1 MKKINV
7 IIITLIIAIMV
18 SAMPCYAKSKVKTV
32 KRYATIVGKWYN
44 EDSDSCSM
52 KIRLNK
58 NGRTYM
64 IYDFV
69 CPLNATCVVYFQK
82 GKIVKIAA
90 VTKVKKY
97 KRTETLPDLQVITY
111 PAERVGGH

>member
-7 IIITLIIAIMV
+7 IIITLIVAIMI
-18 SAMPCYAKSKVKTV
+18 SAMPCYAKTKVKTV
-32 KRYATIVGKWYN
+32 KRYATVVGKWYD
-44 EDSDSCSM
+44 EESDSCSM

-69 CPLNATCVVYFQK
+69 CPLNATCIVYFQK

-97 KRTETLPDLQVITY
+97 KKTEILPTVY
-111 PAERVGGH
+111 PIDSVGGH

>member
-1 MKKINV
+1 MKKIN
-7 IIITLIIAIMV
+7 IIIATLIIALMV
-18 SAMPCYAKSKVKTV
+18 SAVPCYATTKTKTV
-32 KRYATIVGKWYN
+32 KRYATVVGKWYN
-44 EDSDSCSM
+44 EKNDSCSM

-58 NGRTYM
+58 NGKTYM

-82 GKIVKIAA
+82 GKIVKVAA

-97 KRTETLPDLQVITY
+97 KKTETLPDLEPTTE
-111 PAERVGGH
+111 PADRVGGH